1 MRRPDVAALPPASTP
16 KMRCAGIEP
25 GRLLAET
32 RKRLHHEFDEDS
44 FMYELPLYAETRAE
58 TTEFLSAVLLAF
70 PSATPYRTVKLLGV
84 EIDPPGAAAAAL
96 NVARMGGRANYC
108 LLPEQAPPSGESR
121 TQRSVNQNVFAKI
134 VDRGLTRGGVVE
146 QEIRVSV
153 AIKIRRS
160 H

>member
-96 NVARMGGRANYC
+96 NVARIGGALIIVYC
-108 LLPEQAPPSGESR
+108 PSRLHPAGRVGPNAALTKTFLLR
-121 TQRSVNQNVFAKI
+121 
-134 VDRGLTRGGVVE
+134 
-146 QEIRVSV
+146 
-153 AIKIRRS
+153 
-160 H
+160 

>member
-1 MRRPDVAALPPASTP
+1 
-16 KMRCAGIEP
+16 MRCAGIEP

-84 EIDPPGAAAAAL
+84 AIDPRGAAAAL
-96 NVARMGGRANYC
+96 NVARIDGA
-108 LLPEQAPPSGESR
+108 LIIVSLPEQAPSGGESR
-121 TQRSVNQNVFAKI
+121 TQRSVDQNVVAKI